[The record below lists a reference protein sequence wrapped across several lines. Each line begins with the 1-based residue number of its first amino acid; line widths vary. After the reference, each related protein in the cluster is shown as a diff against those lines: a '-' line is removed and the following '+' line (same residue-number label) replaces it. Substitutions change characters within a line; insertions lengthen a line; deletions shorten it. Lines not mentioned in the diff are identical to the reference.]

1 MLLEDIKMMLSQF
14 AQASVN
20 LQQRES
26 HLNRELILSICN
38 VIFVPNSRPTSCRED
53 FITEGHHMHSHSDI
67 FDEILPCIFKH
78 NFMTIPFFLL
88 H

>member
-1 MLLEDIKMMLSQF
+1 MLLEDIKIMLSQS

-26 HLNRELILSICN
+26 HLNREFILSTCN
-38 VIFVPNSRPTSCRED
+38 VIFIPSSRPTSCRED
-53 FITEGHHMHSHSDI
+53 LFTERHHMHSHSDI
-67 FDEILPCIFKH
+67 FDELLPCIFKH
-78 NFMTIPFFLL
+78 NFKTIPFFLL